1 VSSTDCGFF
10 GPHAKSWDP
19 TVCEANRGLSRK
31 FDRCG
36 TTRARVV
43 IFIRGA
49 DASVRG
55 DLNDGLDSPSSVSR
69 APGSHGAT
77 NKP

>member
-1 VSSTDCGFF
+1 MPSRRFTIG
-10 GPHAKSWDP
+10 GI
-19 TVCEANRGLSRK
+19 LSRGAG
-31 FDRCG
+31 FLSLYVSG
-36 TTRARVV
+36 VGPAPAPV
-43 IFIRGA
+43 IFTRGA